1 MRGFKKLIL
10 TSAILA
16 ASSSAFAM
24 QALDEETMSATTG
37 QDGLSI
43 RIDSSK
49 IADLDITW
57 VDRGGFGATF
67 SSDGGVQIT
76 NIGMSLTNLD
86 ITVDAGSDAVAGAQL
101 NIGFSTADN
110 IVVNLNGTTISV
122 GDATG
127 VNTGNTTLGGT
138 PRTIMSFG
146 PAATITIGGGIN
158 GSIKLGDRLAGEH
171 LMSLNTNAFDV
182 TLAGGVQILDGAN
195 TGIGVGTV
203 TISQLDLATN
213 IDVTG
218 GVGGGLVI
226 DNSGTT
232 IGQVS
237 LETVKLGDLAA
248 AAPDIGDVY
257 LTGMTINSIM
267 TIRGH

>member
-1 MRGFKKLIL
+1 MKGFKKLIL

-43 RIDSSK
+43 TINSST
-49 IADLDITW
+49 ISDLDITW
-57 VDRGGFGATF
+57 VDRGGFTGFTN
-67 SSDGGVQIT
+67 DGGVQIT

-86 ITVDAGSDAVAGAQL
+86 ITIDAGNDGTTGSQL
-101 NIGFSTADN
+101 NIGFATTN
-110 IVVNLNGTTISV
+110 NVVVNLNNTTISV

-127 VNTGNTTLGGT
+127 VNTTNTTMASAVDIIQFGGA
-138 PRTIMSFG
+138 S
-146 PAATITIGGGIN
+146 TITITGGLS
-158 GSIKLGDRLAGEH
+158 GSIKLGNRAAGEH
-171 LMSLNTNAFDV
+171 LMSLNTTNPFDV
-182 TLAGGVQILDGAN
+182 VLTGGVNILASTGV
-195 TGIGVGTV
+195 GIGVGTV
-203 TISQLDLATN
+203 TVSGVDLSTN

-218 GVGGGLVI
+218 GATGGLVI
-226 DNSGTT
+226 DNAGTT

-257 LTGMTINSIM
+257 LTGMTINSVM